1 MNQGHIPS
9 SDFLFAFLLQ
19 QSPPNIKASFIILIE
34 KPFSCKI
41 YETQKKKKK
50 AQNFKYQDKDYQNP
64 KRKMHEINK

>member
-34 KPFSCKI
+34 KPFGCKI
-41 YETQKKKKK
+41 YEIQKKKKLK
-50 AQNFKYQDKDYQNP
+50 ILSTKTRTIKTQKGKCM
-64 KRKMHEINK
+64 K

>member
-19 QSPPNIKASFIILIE
+19 QSPQNIKASFIILIE
-34 KPFSCKI
+34 KPFGCKI

-50 AQNFKYQDKDYQNP
+50 SSEF
-64 KRKMHEINK
+64 

>member
-34 KPFSCKI
+34 KPFGCKI

-50 AQNFKYQDKDYQNP
+50 LRILSTKTRTIKTQKGKCM
-64 KRKMHEINK
+64 K

>member
-9 SDFLFAFLLQ
+9 SNFLFAFLLQ

-34 KPFSCKI
+34 KPFGCKI

-50 AQNFKYQDKDYQNP
+50 KLRILSTKTRTIKTQKGKCM
-64 KRKMHEINK
+64 K